1 MVNVNKQQII
11 NAGKI
16 ALRETIKA
24 TSYSS
29 AVAVD
34 VGGRTLDSGKHLFSN
49 SVYAVHDVSRGT
61 LSTVATQINR
71 YTPDVYDV
79 GGYGKHDL
87 TSDAGM
93 FLAGNSA
100 MIAQNVVRMTRGV
113 ASPIIKIGSK
123 IVYNDKRMEH
133 IKEKSKSFENVQL
146 HNVKPAQMN
155 YTDIIS
161 GKSRKDAILYR
172 HNLAQN
178 RYVPNQMAG
187 SSVMDRKDAV
197 VTKFKSNAYDRTV
210 SRQAHVQTYS
220 NYLKRKRFSLSRSTQ
235 MTIRNQSRKL
245 TNAMIRGN
253 DADSTTNKTMWYA
266 NKALRGTS
274 RSIGKVWQERRSIY
288 RIASSVRHPIR
299 TLKNIGKAIINSL
312 SAVFT
317 AIATVPVIASVLVCL
332 IPVLLLFM
340 CLFIVISSVLGF
352 ISSQSYTFTEI
363 KMCDVGNSTKDL
375 ANETAVTSTS
385 SEQYKLLFGNKYG
398 QVQHDE
404 WGLAY
409 IEDGGYKWYC
419 NAMATYYTSTI
430 GEKFR
435 LTLDSGE
442 QIYIIICDIKADKH
456 THKGN
461 NDSSHACLSQDGS
474 MIEFYGDV
482 SRTTLP
488 KLHAAGFSSLN
499 NNFDQNHK
507 WKGSVTKVERAM
519 KQGSG
524 DLTGSPDFSDTDA
537 WITKNPY
544 ARSHL
549 YGQCTWFAWG
559 RFYEIYGYDPGFSG
573 NGYQCVSELLSVHG
587 DKFKY
592 SKEPKAGAVGS
603 SDMAHNHVWIVVAVN
618 GDQITIQ
625 EGNLDGVT
633 NDYAVAITD
642 WHTATYSSSQLRAYY
657 GNVSYAVPI

>member
-34 VGGRTLDSGKHLFSN
+34 VGGRTLDSGKHLLSN
-49 SVYAVHDVSRGT
+49 SVYATHDVSRGT

-100 MIAQNVVRMTRGV
+100 MIAQNAVRMTRGV

-197 VTKFKSNAYDRTV
+197 VTKFKSNAYDRTI

-332 IPVLLLFM
+332 IPILLLFM
-340 CLFIVISSVLGF
+340 CFFIVISSVLGF

-363 KMCDVGNSTKDL
+363 KMCDVGNSTKSM
-375 ANETAVTSTS
+375 ANETAVTSTTS
-385 SEQYKLLFGNKYG
+385 PQYKLLFENKYG

-419 NAMATYYTSTI
+419 NAMATYYTNTI

-435 LTLDSGE
+435 ITLDSGE
-442 QIYIIICDIKADKH
+442 QIYMIICDIKADEH
-456 THKGN
+456 THQGN
-461 NDSSHACLSQDGS
+461 NDSSHAAYRRMNQWLNS
-474 MIEFYGDV
+474 M
-482 SRTTLP
+482 
-488 KLHAAGFSSLN
+488 
-499 NNFDQNHK
+499 
-507 WKGSVTKVERAM
+507 
-519 KQGSG
+519 
-524 DLTGSPDFSDTDA
+524 
-537 WITKNPY
+537 
-544 ARSHL
+544 
-549 YGQCTWFAWG
+549 
-559 RFYEIYGYDPGFSG
+559 EI
-573 NGYQCVSELLSVHG
+573 
-587 DKFKY
+587 
-592 SKEPKAGAVGS
+592 
-603 SDMAHNHVWIVVAVN
+603 
-618 GDQITIQ
+618 
-625 EGNLDGVT
+625 
-633 NDYAVAITD
+633 
-642 WHTATYSSSQLRAYY
+642 
-657 GNVSYAVPI
+657 

>member
-11 NAGKI
+11 NAGKV
-16 ALRETIKA
+16 ALQETIKA

-29 AVAVD
+29 VVAID
-34 VGGRTLDSGKHLFSN
+34 VGGRALDSGKHLLSN
-49 SVYAVHDVSRGT
+49 SVYTAHDVSRGT
-61 LSTVATQINR
+61 LSTIATQVNR

-79 GGYGKHDL
+79 GGYGKNDL

-100 MIAQNVVRMTRGV
+100 MIVQNGVRMTRGI
-113 ASPIIKIGSK
+113 ASPVINAGAKVI
-123 IVYNDKRMEH
+123 YNDKRMNK
-133 IKEKSKSFENVQL
+133 IKVKSETFKNVQIN
-146 HNVKPAQMN
+146 NVNPAQLN

-161 GKSRKDAILYR
+161 GNSRKDAILYS
-172 HNLAQN
+172 HKFAQN
-178 RYVPNQMAG
+178 RYAPNQMAG
-187 SSVMDRKDAV
+187 SSIGVRKDAI

-220 NYLKRKRFSLSRSTQ
+220 NYLKRKRFSLNRSTK

-253 DADSTTNKTMWYA
+253 DPESTTNKTMWYA
-266 NKALRGTS
+266 NKALRGST
-274 RSIGKVWQERRSIY
+274 RTVLKAWQERRSLY
-288 RIASSVRHPIR
+288 QIASSICHPIR
-299 TLKNIGKAIINSL
+299 TLKNIGKALINSL
-312 SAVFT
+312 SAIFT
-317 AIATVPVIASVLVCL
+317 AVATIPVIASVLVCL
-332 IPVLLLFM
+332 IPVILLFM
-340 CLFIVISSVLGF
+340 CIFIVISSVLGWVA
-352 ISSQSYTFTEI
+352 SQSYTFTEI
-363 KMCDVGNSTKDL
+363 KMCDTGNSTKSM
-375 ANETAVTSTS
+375 ANETAVNDTS
-385 SEQYKLLFGNKYG
+385 SPQYKLLFENKYG

-419 NAMATYYTSTI
+419 NAMATYYTNTI

-435 LTLDSGE
+435 ITLDSGE
-442 QIYIIICDIKADKH
+442 EIYMIICDIKADAH
-456 THKGN
+456 THQGN
-461 NDSSHACLSQDGS
+461 NDSSHACLSQDNS
-474 MIEFYGDV
+474 MVEFYGDINH
-482 SRTTLP
+482 TTRP
-488 KLHAAGFSSLN
+488 KLHAAGFSGLN
-499 NNFDQNHK
+499 NNLDDNHK
-507 WKGSVTKVERAM
+507 WKGKITKVERAM

-524 DLTGSPDFSDTDA
+524 DLSGSPDFSNTDA

-544 ARSHL
+544 ASSHL

-573 NGYQCVSELLSVHG
+573 NGYQCVRELLSAHP

-592 SKEPKAGAVGS
+592 SKDPMAGAVGS
-603 SDMAHNHVWIVVAVN
+603 SDIAHNHVFIVVAVN
-618 GDQITIQ
+618 GDQVTVQ

-633 NDYAVAITD
+633 NDYATAITD
-642 WHTATYSSSQLRAYY
+642 WQTKTYSTSQLKAYY

>member
-11 NAGKI
+11 NAGKV
-16 ALRETIKA
+16 ALQETIKA

-29 AVAVD
+29 VVAID
-34 VGGRTLDSGKHLFSN
+34 VGGRALDSSKHLLSN
-49 SVYAVHDVSRGT
+49 SVYTAHDVSRGT
-61 LSTVATQINR
+61 LSTIATQVNR

-79 GGYGKHDL
+79 GGYGKNDL

-100 MIAQNVVRMTRGV
+100 MIVQNGVRMARGI
-113 ASPIIKIGSK
+113 ASPVINAGAKVI
-123 IVYNDKRMEH
+123 YNDKRMDK
-133 IKEKSKSFENVQL
+133 IKVKSETFKNVQIN
-146 HNVKPAQMN
+146 NVNPAQMN

-161 GKSRKDAILYR
+161 GNSRKDAILYS
-172 HNLAQN
+172 HKFAQN
-178 RYVPNQMAG
+178 RYAPNQMAG
-187 SSVMDRKDAV
+187 SSIGVRKDAI

-220 NYLKRKRFSLSRSTQ
+220 NYLKRKRFSLNRSTK

-253 DADSTTNKTMWYA
+253 DPESTTNKTMWYA
-266 NKALRGTS
+266 NKALRGST
-274 RSIGKVWQERRSIY
+274 RTILKAWQERRSLY
-288 RIASSVRHPIR
+288 QIASSIRHPIR
-299 TLKNIGKAIINSL
+299 TLKNIAKALINSL
-312 SAVFT
+312 SAIFT
-317 AIATVPVIASVLVCL
+317 AVATIPVIASVLACL
-332 IPVLLLFM
+332 IPLILLFM
-340 CLFIVISSVLGF
+340 CIFIVISSVLGWAA
-352 ISSQSYTFTEI
+352 SQSYTFTEI

-375 ANETAVTSTS
+375 ANETAVTDTT
-385 SEQYKLLFGNKYG
+385 SEQYKLLFENKYG

-442 QIYIIICDIKADKH
+442 QIYIIICDIKADVH

-474 MIEFYGDV
+474 MVEFYGDV
-482 SRTTLP
+482 NRTTKP
-488 KLHAAGFSSLN
+488 KLDAAGFGGLN
-499 NNFDQNHK
+499 NNLDDNHK
-507 WKGSVTKVERAM
+507 WKGAITKVERAM

-524 DLTGSPDFSDTDA
+524 DLSGSPDFSNTDA

-544 ARSHL
+544 AKNHL

-573 NGYQCVSELLSVHG
+573 NGYQCVSELLSAHG

-603 SDMAHNHVWIVVAVN
+603 SDKAHNHVWIVVAVN

-633 NDYAVAITD
+633 NDYATAITD
-642 WHTATYSSSQLRAYY
+642 WQTKTYSTSQLRAYY

>member
-34 VGGRTLDSGKHLFSN
+34 VGGRTLDSGKHLLSN
-49 SVYAVHDVSRGT
+49 SVYAAHDVSRGT
-61 LSTVATQINR
+61 ISTVATQINR

-100 MIAQNVVRMTRGV
+100 MIAQNAVRMTRGV

-187 SSVMDRKDAV
+187 SSVMDRKDAI

-220 NYLKRKRFSLSRSTQ
+220 NYLKRKRFSLNRSTQ

-253 DADSTTNKTMWYA
+253 DADSTTN
-266 NKALRGTS
+266 
-274 RSIGKVWQERRSIY
+274 
-288 RIASSVRHPIR
+288 
-299 TLKNIGKAIINSL
+299 
-312 SAVFT
+312 
-317 AIATVPVIASVLVCL
+317 
-332 IPVLLLFM
+332 
-340 CLFIVISSVLGF
+340 
-352 ISSQSYTFTEI
+352 
-363 KMCDVGNSTKDL
+363 
-375 ANETAVTSTS
+375 
-385 SEQYKLLFGNKYG
+385 
-398 QVQHDE
+398 
-404 WGLAY
+404 
-409 IEDGGYKWYC
+409 
-419 NAMATYYTSTI
+419 
-430 GEKFR
+430 
-435 LTLDSGE
+435 
-442 QIYIIICDIKADKH
+442 
-456 THKGN
+456 
-461 NDSSHACLSQDGS
+461 
-474 MIEFYGDV
+474 
-482 SRTTLP
+482 
-488 KLHAAGFSSLN
+488 
-499 NNFDQNHK
+499 
-507 WKGSVTKVERAM
+507 
-519 KQGSG
+519 
-524 DLTGSPDFSDTDA
+524 
-537 WITKNPY
+537 
-544 ARSHL
+544 
-549 YGQCTWFAWG
+549 
-559 RFYEIYGYDPGFSG
+559 
-573 NGYQCVSELLSVHG
+573 
-587 DKFKY
+587 
-592 SKEPKAGAVGS
+592 
-603 SDMAHNHVWIVVAVN
+603 
-618 GDQITIQ
+618 
-625 EGNLDGVT
+625 
-633 NDYAVAITD
+633 
-642 WHTATYSSSQLRAYY
+642 
-657 GNVSYAVPI
+657 

>member
-11 NAGKI
+11 NAGKV
-16 ALRETIKA
+16 ALQETIKA

-29 AVAVD
+29 VVAID
-34 VGGRTLDSGKHLFSN
+34 VGGRALDSGKHLLSN
-49 SVYAVHDVSRGT
+49 SVYTAHDVSRGT
-61 LSTVATQINR
+61 LSTIATQVNR

-79 GGYGKHDL
+79 GGYGNNDI

-100 MIAQNVVRMTRGV
+100 MIVQNGVRMARGI
-113 ASPIIKIGSK
+113 ASPVINAGAKVI
-123 IVYNDKRMEH
+123 YNDKRMDK
-133 IKEKSKSFENVQL
+133 IKVKSETFKNVQIN
-146 HNVKPAQMN
+146 NVNPARLN

-161 GKSRKDAILYR
+161 RNSRKDAILYS
-172 HNLAQN
+172 HKFAQN
-178 RYVPNQMAG
+178 RYAPNQMAG
-187 SSVMDRKDAV
+187 SSIGVRKDAI

-220 NYLKRKRFSLSRSTQ
+220 NYLKRKRFSLNRSTR

-253 DADSTTNKTMWYA
+253 DPESTTNKTMWYA
-266 NKALRGTS
+266 NKALRGST
-274 RSIGKVWQERRSIY
+274 RTVLKAWQERRSLY
-288 RIASSVRHPIR
+288 QIASSICHPIR
-299 TLKNIGKAIINSL
+299 TLKNIGKALINSL
-312 SAVFT
+312 SAIFT
-317 AIATVPVIASVLVCL
+317 AVATIPVIASVLACL
-332 IPVLLLFM
+332 IPLILLFM
-340 CLFIVISSVLGF
+340 CIFIVISSVLGWAA
-352 ISSQSYTFTEI
+352 SQSYTFTEI
-363 KMCDVGNSTKDL
+363 KMCDVGNSTKSM
-375 ANETAVTSTS
+375 ANETAVTSTTS
-385 SEQYKLLFGNKYG
+385 PQYKLLFENEYG

-435 LTLDSGE
+435 ITLDSGE
-442 QIYIIICDIKADKH
+442 QIYMIICDIKADAH
-456 THKGN
+456 THQGN
-461 NDSSHACLSQDGS
+461 NDSSHACLSQDNS
-474 MIEFYGDV
+474 MVEFYGDINH
-482 SRTTLP
+482 TTRP
-488 KLHAAGFSSLN
+488 KLHAAGFSGLN
-499 NNFDQNHK
+499 NNLDDNHK
-507 WKGSVTKVERAM
+507 WKGKITKVERAM

-524 DLTGSPDFSDTDA
+524 DLSGSPDFSNTDA

-544 ARSHL
+544 ASSHL

-573 NGYQCVSELLSVHG
+573 NGYQCVSELLSAHG

-592 SKEPKAGAVGS
+592 SKDPMAGAVGS
-603 SDMAHNHVWIVVAVN
+603 SDIAHNHVFIVVAVN
-618 GDQITIQ
+618 GDQVTVQ

-633 NDYAVAITD
+633 NDYATAITD
-642 WHTATYSSSQLRAYY
+642 WQTKTYSTSQLKAYY